1 MKMTQLGTS
10 SLNISRLGLGCMGM
24 SEFYGESDEQQSIET
39 LHAAIDLGV
48 NFFDTADMYG
58 TGHNEEL
65 LGKAFAGKWN
75 QVVLA
80 TKFGI
85 IRDEKG
91 GFPGIDCSPAHVK
104 EACDASLKR
113 LSTDVIDLYYAHRVD
128 PNVPI
133 EETVGAMED
142 LIKAGKVRYIG
153 LSEATSEDL
162 QKASREATITALQT
176 EYSMWSRDVEEDI
189 LATCRELDIAYVA
202 YSPLGRGFLTG
213 AITSRDSLEE
223 NDFRLAG
230 PRFQEDTLE
239 KNKVFLQLI
248 ENISKEKGITSAQVA
263 LGWVLSQG
271 DDIFPIP
278 GTRKISRLKENLA
291 SLEVNFSEAE
301 LADIRSAL
309 PTAEGGRY

>member
-1 MKMTQLGTS
+1 MALTQLGTS
-10 SLNISRLGLGCMGM
+10 SLRINRLGLGCMGM

-58 TGHNEEL
+58 VGHNEEL
-65 LGKAFAGKWN
+65 IGRAFAGKWDE
-75 QVVLA
+75 VVLA

-85 IRDEKG
+85 IRDENG
-91 GFPGIDCSPAHVK
+91 GFPGIDCSPAHIK
-104 EACDASLKR
+104 KACEASLKR
-113 LSTDVIDLYYAHRVD
+113 LNTDVIDLYYAHRVD

-133 EETVGAMED
+133 EETAGAMKD
-142 LIKAGKVRYIG
+142 LVDAGKVRYIG
-153 LSEATSEDL
+153 LSEATSEEL

-189 LATCRELDIAYVA
+189 LATCRELNIGFVA

-213 AITSRDSLEE
+213 AITSRDSLEDG
-223 NDFRLAG
+223 DFRLHG

-239 KNKVFLQLI
+239 QNKAFLQLI
-248 ENISKEKGITSAQVA
+248 ENVGKEKGITSAQVA
-263 LGWVLSQG
+263 LAWVLNQG
-271 DDIFPIP
+271 EDIFPIP

-291 SLEVNFSEAE
+291 ALEVNFSDAE
-301 LADIRSAL
+301 LADIRANL